1 MLSSK
6 GGGRGGSYQHNIII
20 LSHRYRIQLGFL
32 STDVPG
38 QGKVKQAK
46 KLAER
51 SLVHLINQAHL
62 RDEKVEDATPGGN
75 WKTKTKVALAMR
87 VDNKWPKHRSVW
99 MLKENNNVH
108 SLSNDYL
115 PAMGI

>member
-51 SLVHLINQAHL
+51 SLVHLSNQAHL

-75 WKTKTKVALAMR
+75 
-87 VDNKWPKHRSVW
+87 
-99 MLKENNNVH
+99 
-108 SLSNDYL
+108 
-115 PAMGI
+115 